1 MIREAKPLAE
11 ITQDALRVLCREIGV
26 VNTVRFVGQF
36 TTGYGN
42 YTEEREQLFAEM
54 TLDDIVAQ
62 MKQDKVAES
71 SATKKAD

>member
-1 MIREAKPLAE
+1 MPYGCCAGKS
-11 ITQDALRVLCREIGV
+11 VF